1 MPRNDILVKCVPR
14 VELDHRA
21 REARLRLERAEQFFK
36 PRPAVSCAWLRWFI
50 CLASA
55 YRGVPQRNQT
65 RGSLSDQRPPIAVY
79 SA

>member
-1 MPRNDILVKCVPR
+1 MPRNNIPMKCVPR

-36 PRPAVSCAWLRWFI
+36 PGPAVSNVWLRWFI

-55 YRGVPQRNQT
+55 FRNAPQGSRT
-65 RGSLSDQRPPIAVY
+65 RGSLSDQRPPVAVY